1 MFPARF
7 MSLVVVALSTL
18 TVHGLAP
25 AAAPAAVTK
34 SNNGTSGA
42 TVGTNDTAGRSGIIQ
57 ACISDNY
64 EGCLNVEFVENMC
77 TYLPY
82 PKTMS
87 SVKVP
92 KNWICTFDDEHCS
105 GNFWT
110 VVFDDLPAMWHVSFN
125 DAAASFRCA
134 HIEWHV
140 PPVAHR
146 PPLAFRV
153 CFARRLPHAAFHPP
167 HVARCTCAHIEQD
180 LHSLPARASS
190 KARPPVAALD
200 AFTGY
205 IRTEDERIK
214 NEYAPTPRGTP
225 AIHRYPRAPLP
236 VPVHTHTPTHAPAS
250 SNTSRR

>member
-1 MFPARF
+1 

-110 VVFDDLPAMWHVSFN
+110 VVFDDLPAMWHRNEIRDNLLLNLVRTLSKHELNRSARMRAKLPMNSCKLTGISVFTVLSSSSAN
-125 DAAASFRCA
+125 YAYASAGHEPAIAGRLAQDAAR
-134 HIEWHV
+134 
-140 PPVAHR
+140 
-146 PPLAFRV
+146 RV
-153 CFARRLPHAAFHPP
+153 QP
-167 HVARCTCAHIEQD
+167 
-180 LHSLPARASS
+180 S
-190 KARPPVAALD
+190 
-200 AFTGY
+200 
-205 IRTEDERIK
+205 
-214 NEYAPTPRGTP
+214 
-225 AIHRYPRAPLP
+225 IHQ
-236 VPVHTHTPTHAPAS
+236 S
-250 SNTSRR
+250 